1 MNSKFDYDLLSAM
14 MTNANMGWWE
24 ADLKTE
30 SYICSEYISRLLG
43 LDEDGTI
50 SFKDFNKRILKEEQ
64 RHTTTHSFD
73 NIRQTQE
80 TVYLL
85 NTVEGPTWIR
95 SKICLQRTD
104 ENGNVK
110 VYGIAETQDGPDMS
124 SASQALQER
133 NRLLHNIY
141 KYLPV
146 GIELYNREGILID
159 MNDKEQEMFHLKQ
172 KEDLLGINI
181 FENPIFP
188 EEMKSKLR
196 KHENAD
202 FTFRYDFSKIG
213 NYYKTQKK
221 TGTIDLVTKVTS
233 LYDDNHN
240 LTNYLLINADKTET
254 TVAYNKIQEFESHFE
269 LIGDYAKVGYANY
282 DLLNEQGYAQRSW
295 YKNLGEKTE
304 TPLSEIIGTYNH
316 LHPDDRTIMLD
327 FLQNVKR
334 GLYTLEN
341 GNFADEYHTFSCDWQ
356 PGKITWYVDGIK
368 YHETSD
374 WFTAVEG
381 ETEVAYPAPFDQPF
395 YMILNLAVG
404 GSWVGYPDD
413 DADYINTQSYSIDYV
428 KVYQKDSYNE
438 DVEKPV
444 NEVIIRDPDANGNYV
459 NNGDFA
465 KAEDLTD
472 DIDWK
477 FLTALEGEGNAV
489 IKNKAIEIHI
499 DKAGTV
505 DYSIQLV
512 QPSIPAEKGGEYT
525 VTFDAW
531 ADEARTMKVDVSA
544 PDRSYKRYLN
554 DTVVDLKTGKQTYTY
569 TYTMTDKP
577 DANARLEFNFGAT
590 DSTATVYITNVSI
603 KKTAHKEIDNSKK
616 PLSDGNYIYNGGFQE
631 GKNRLGDWTVTNNCQ
646 AVVSVTGLAD
656 GRRLMVKT
664 DTKNKADVILSQD
677 GLPLNVET
685 EYALSFDAQ
694 ADTDM
699 QLDVVIAGETFT
711 ADVTTDKQT
720 FNYVF
725 KTPEE
730 LTDAFKTIT
739 YFLGNKGTI
748 YLDNVRVVENT
759 LIKNGSFKAGF
770 SGYEVYAEGSTDVSY
785 VVDSQTEDYA
795 ADFTIKDTGAQDW
808 MIQLKQNNIS
818 LEEGQW
824 YRLSLKAKSDMN
836 RKLMVALQRDGSS
849 DDDWTP
855 YSGSKTVD
863 LTDEYQSI
871 VVEFK
876 MKNKSDPRTILSI
889 SMGAVGDVQI
899 KQQHRICIDDIILE
913 KIDAPKVDETE
924 SDVNLIKNADFS
936 EGDNGL
942 SNWEGGIMGDAVGT
956 QTVDKGVITYELS
969 DAGTADWNVQLKQMG
984 LALENGKTYEA
995 SITLKSTEARTVLLN
1010 FMSNSYKWYGGET
1023 IVLPKNEEVVKTI
1036 TFTMNEE
1043 TDTDAGFFLSMGKI
1057 ADVDTP
1063 ASTITV
1069 SNISLKKLAE

>member
-334 GLYTLEN
+334 GLAHKLSREVRVLK
-341 GNFADEYHTFSCDWQ
+341 E
-356 PGKITWYVDGIK
+356 DGSFMWTHVNII
-368 YHETSD
+368 
-374 WFTAVEG
+374 VER
-381 ETEVAYPAPFDQPF
+381 
-395 YMILNLAVG
+395 YMPEQNI
-404 GSWVGYPDD
+404 
-413 DADYINTQSYSIDYV
+413 
-428 KVYQKDSYNE
+428 
-438 DVEKPV
+438 
-444 NEVIIRDPDANGNYV
+444 
-459 NNGDFA
+459 
-465 KAEDLTD
+465 
-472 DIDWK
+472 
-477 FLTALEGEGNAV
+477 
-489 IKNKAIEIHI
+489 IEII
-499 DKAGTV
+499 CINYD
-505 DYSIQLV
+505 
-512 QPSIPAEKGGEYT
+512 
-525 VTFDAW
+525 
-531 ADEARTMKVDVSA
+531 
-544 PDRSYKRYLN
+544 
-554 DTVVDLKTGKQTYTY
+554 
-569 TYTMTDKP
+569 
-577 DANARLEFNFGAT
+577 
-590 DSTATVYITNVSI
+590 IT
-603 KKTAHKEIDNSKK
+603 
-616 PLSDGNYIYNGGFQE
+616 
-631 GKNRLGDWTVTNNCQ
+631 
-646 AVVSVTGLAD
+646 
-656 GRRLMVKT
+656 
-664 DTKNKADVILSQD
+664 
-677 GLPLNVET
+677 
-685 EYALSFDAQ
+685 
-694 ADTDM
+694 
-699 QLDVVIAGETFT
+699 
-711 ADVTTDKQT
+711 
-720 FNYVF
+720 
-725 KTPEE
+725 
-730 LTDAFKTIT
+730 
-739 YFLGNKGTI
+739 
-748 YLDNVRVVENT
+748 
-759 LIKNGSFKAGF
+759 
-770 SGYEVYAEGSTDVSY
+770 
-785 VVDSQTEDYA
+785 
-795 ADFTIKDTGAQDW
+795 
-808 MIQLKQNNIS
+808 QLKQTEAMLIQAKEKAEEADRLKSAFLANMSHEIRTPLNAIIGFSSLLHYVENEQEREQYIS
-818 LEEGQW
+818 LINHNNQLLLKLINDVLDLSKIEAGHIELHSEWFNPAELIEESITEYERNVPAGVKLFARYPVAPGQI
-824 YRLSLKAKSDMN
+824 
-836 RKLMVALQRDGSS
+836 
-849 DDDWTP
+849 
-855 YSGSKTVD
+855 
-863 LTDEYQSI
+863 EH
-871 VVEFK
+871 
-876 MKNKSDPRTILSI
+876 DPMR
-889 SMGAVGDVQI
+889 I
-899 KQQHRICIDDIILE
+899 KQILNNF
-913 KIDAPKVDETE
+913 ISNA
-924 SDVNLIKNADFS
+924 LKN
-936 EGDNGL
+936 
-942 SNWEGGIMGDAVGT
+942 
-956 QTVDKGVITYELS
+956 TVQGYI
-969 DAGTADWNVQLKQMG
+969 
-984 LALENGKTYEA
+984 
-995 SITLKSTEARTVLLN
+995 
-1010 FMSNSYKWYGGET
+1010 
-1023 IVLPKNEEVVKTI
+1023 EVYY
-1036 TFTMNEE
+1036 E
-1043 TDTDAGFFLSMGKI
+1043 TDTDGIRISVSDTGCGIPPDKLGMIFERFEKVDSFAQGAGLGLSICKSIVEKMNG
-1057 ADVDTP
+1057 V
-1063 ASTITV
+1063 ITV
-1069 SNISLKKLAE
+1069 DSTMGVGSTFTVELPCRTRPS